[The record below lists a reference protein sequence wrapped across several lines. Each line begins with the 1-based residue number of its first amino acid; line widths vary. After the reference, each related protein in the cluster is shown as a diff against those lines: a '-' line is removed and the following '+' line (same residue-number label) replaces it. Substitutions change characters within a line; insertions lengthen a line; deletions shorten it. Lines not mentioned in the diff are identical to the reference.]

1 MTAAPPPSGEQP
13 TESAED
19 GVRVGLTASYLMAVA
34 QEVGDAPL
42 APEALTRAAVR
53 VLPVDGAGL
62 STMVS
67 VLRQPLAA
75 SDDDSRQAEELQTSL
90 GEGPCL
96 DAAEAQAAIVADL
109 EEMEARW
116 PLYAEE
122 LTRQTSFRAVAAVP
136 LRAAGRGVF
145 AALDLYSS
153 DPQLTERLDPREVA
167 EIAGTAG
174 ALLTTCVAEIQDV
187 DSPEDGPDWYR
198 RASSRR
204 HDVWVAIGM
213 VMGSRAERTRDA
225 LSVLRAHAYSR
236 NRSLDDVAA
245 DIVRGLLPLS
255 ELTD

>member
-1 MTAAPPPSGEQP
+1 MTAAPPPGGEQP
-13 TESAED
+13 TDED
-19 GVRVGLTASYLMAVA
+19 GVRAGLTASYLMAVA
-34 QEVGDAPL
+34 EEVRGAPL
-42 APEALTRAAVR
+42 VPAALTRAAVR

-75 SDDDSRQAEELQTSL
+75 SDDDSRKAEELQTSL

-96 DAAEAQAAIVADL
+96 DAAEAQAAIVADHDEL
-109 EEMEARW
+109 RARW

-122 LTRQTSFRAVAAVP
+122 LVRTTEFRSVAAVP

-145 AALDLYSS
+145 AALDLYSAG
-153 DPQLTERLDPREVA
+153 PRLTDRLDARDVAEVA
-167 EIAGTAG
+167 ETAG
-174 ALLTTCVAEIQDV
+174 ALLTTCVAQIQDV
-187 DSPEDGPDWYR
+187 DSPDAGPEWYR
-198 RASSRR
+198 LASGPR

-225 LSVLRAHAYSR
+225 LSVLRAHAYSKG
-236 NRSLDDVAA
+236 RSLDDLAA
-245 DIVRGLLPLS
+245 DVVHGRLPLS